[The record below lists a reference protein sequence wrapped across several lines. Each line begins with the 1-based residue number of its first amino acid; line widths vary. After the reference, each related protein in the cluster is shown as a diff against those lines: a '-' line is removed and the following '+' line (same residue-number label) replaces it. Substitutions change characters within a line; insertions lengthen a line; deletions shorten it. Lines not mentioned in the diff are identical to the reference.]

1 MLKFT
6 KFTDLPIYQIYRFTK
21 LPIYLPVS
29 KYKKVAQLWK
39 PCANISKFMLTFA
52 DGLRDKV

>member
-39 PCANISKFMLTFA
+39 PCANISKIMLTFA
-52 DGLRDKV
+52 DDLRDKV